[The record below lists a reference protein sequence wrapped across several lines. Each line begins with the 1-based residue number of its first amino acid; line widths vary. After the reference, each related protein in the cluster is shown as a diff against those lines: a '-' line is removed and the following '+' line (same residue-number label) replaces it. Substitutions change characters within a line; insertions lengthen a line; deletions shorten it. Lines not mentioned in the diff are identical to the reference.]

1 MAENVPNDDVL
12 RRVLA
17 SQRLLLEQTQKILAQ
32 QEASK
37 KEQKST
43 VEKIPLILRVS
54 SAWLLSLANNTSV
67 TGVILSKLVRM
78 NTSWKNNR

>member
-43 VEKIPLILRVS
+43 AEKIPLILRVS

>member
-1 MAENVPNDDVL
+1 MPNDDVL

-17 SQRLLLEQTQKILAQ
+17 SQRLLLEQTQKIAQ

-37 KEQKST
+37 KEQKSI

-67 TGVILSKLVRM
+67 TGVIFSKLVRM